1 MSILSVIN
9 QRFTHLFHSQ
19 PVIVRSPARINLIGE
34 HTDYNLGFVLPAAI
48 DKEIIFAV
56 APNQVGKYRFFA
68 YDIDKYFEISP
79 EQISQQ
85 EGQFV
90 WANYLLGVVLQI
102 QALGYEVPTFD
113 CTFGGNIPKGAGLSS
128 SAALECGLALALNQ
142 IFGFEL
148 DRLSLVKLSQKAEN
162 EFVGVKCGIMDQ
174 FANTFGKENHVIRLD
189 CRDLTYQYFP
199 LQLTDYQLLLLDT
212 GVHHSLA
219 SSEYNTRRKQCEA
232 GVSILS
238 QYEPHL
244 QSLRDAN
251 LSILDKYSDKLPFVI
266 WKRCKFVLEE
276 NERVQ
281 AVCNALQSN
290 DIDVVGKKMFESH
303 YGLQYEYEVSCNE
316 LDFLADFS
324 ANDSDVIGA
333 RMMGG
338 GFGGCTINLVKKQ
351 RVEAFSEKIKE
362 AYFSYASKELKVY
375 AVNVVNGTSIIS

>member
-1 MSILSVIN
+1 MDSISVIT
-9 QRFTHLFHSQ
+9 QKFVSHFHSQ
-19 PVIVRSPARINLIGE
+19 PLVVRSPARINLIGE
-34 HTDYNLGFVLPAAI
+34 HTDYNLGYVLPAAI

-56 APNQVGKYRFFA
+56 ASNQVSKYRFFA
-68 YDIDKYFEISP
+68 YDINKYFEITP
-79 EQISQQ
+79 EQITQQ
-85 EGQFV
+85 EGQFA

-113 CTFGGNIPKGAGLSS
+113 CVFGGNIPKGAGLSS

-148 DRLSLVKLSQKAEN
+148 DKLSLVKLSQKAEN

-189 CRDLTYQYFP
+189 CKDLTYQYFP

-219 SSEYNTRRKQCEA
+219 SSEYNTRRKQCEE

-238 QYEPHL
+238 HYEPHI
-244 QSLRDAN
+244 QSLRDVN
-251 LSILDKYSDKLPFVI
+251 LTILDKYSDKLPFTL
-266 WKRCKFVLEE
+266 WKRCKFVIEE

-281 AVCNALQSN
+281 DVCNALQN
-290 DIDVVGKKMFESH
+290 KDILQVGKKMVESH
-303 YGLQYEYEVSCNE
+303 YGLRYEYEVSCSE
-316 LDFLADFS
+316 LDFLVEFS

-351 RVEAFSEKIKE
+351 GVEAFSEKIKE
-362 AYFSYASKELKVY
+362 AYFSYTSKELKVY
-375 AVNVVNGTSIIS
+375 AVNVVNGTSVIS

>member
-1 MSILSVIN
+1 MSILSIIN
-9 QRFTHLFHSQ
+9 QKFAYLFHSQ

-68 YDIDKYFEISP
+68 HDIDKYFEISP

-85 EGQFV
+85 EGQFA
-90 WANYLLGVVLQI
+90 WANYLLGVILQI

-113 CTFGGNIPKGAGLSS
+113 CAFGGNIPKGAGLSS

-142 IFGFEL
+142 IFGFQL
-148 DRLSLVKLSQKAEN
+148 DKLSLVKLSQKAEN

-174 FANTFGKENHVIRLD
+174 FANTFGKENYVIRLD
-189 CRDLTYQYFP
+189 CKDLTYQYFP
-199 LQLTDYQLLLLDT
+199 LQLTDYQVLLLDT

-219 SSEYNTRRKQCEA
+219 SSEYNTRRRQCEE
-232 GVSILS
+232 GVGILNK
-238 QYEPHL
+238 YEPHI
-244 QSLRDAN
+244 QSLRDVS
-251 LSILDKYSDKLPFVI
+251 LSILDKYSDKLPFLI

-281 AVCNALQSN
+281 DVCKALKSN
-290 DIDVVGKKMFESH
+290 DIEEVGKKMFESH
-303 YGLQYEYEVSCNE
+303 YGLQYEYEVSCKE
-316 LDFLADFS
+316 LDFLAEFC

-351 RVEAFSEKIKE
+351 SIAAFSEKIKE

-375 AVNVVNGTSIIS
+375 AVNVVDGTSIIS